1 MMVKS
6 ILLLMHVHALH
17 VRPNS
22 DGIYATVFT
31 KCLYDTSMLY
41 VSIIIKSRITLLWL
55 VLQRVVTG
63 CCVLLLAKINIDI
76 TCHVSTWVSDF

>member
-1 MMVKS
+1 MIVKS

-22 DGIYATVFT
+22 DEIYATVFT
-31 KCLYDTSMLY
+31 KCLYMTPVCIY
-41 VSIIIKSRITLLWL
+41 VSIIIKSRMTLLWL
-55 VLQRVVTG
+55 VLQRVVSG

-76 TCHVSTWVSDF
+76 TG